1 MNNSIYSNKHN
12 NFLDKIVIK
21 KRHEMSEIINKY
33 ISNQSIEH
41 ALDIGTTDDKGFES
55 SNYLI
60 KNLRNIKIYRSISDQ
75 KINSK
80 FFSRTLTKSITDNFS
95 DEEIENFSSD
105 LVISNATLEHV
116 GSYQEQ
122 LKMLKNIIKLTK
134 KLFIVVTPNRM
145 HPIEFHS
152 KIPFIHWLPKK
163 FHRKILSIIGLKY
176 LSEEKNLNLLKTSNL
191 INLMKN
197 FNNIEFDIEY
207 VNFLLFKSNIILI
220 GKNKDK

>member
-41 ALDIGTTDDKGFES
+41 ALDIGTTDDDGFES

-80 FFSRTLTKSITDNFS
+80 FFSKTLTKSITDNFS
-95 DEEIENFSSD
+95 HEEIENYSSD
-105 LVISNATLEHV
+105 LVISNATIEHV
-116 GSYQEQ
+116 GDKNSQI
-122 LKMLKNIIKLTK
+122 KMTENIIKLSK
-134 KLFIVVTPNRM
+134 KIFVITTPNRFY
-145 HPIEFHS
+145 PFDFHT
-152 KIPFIHWLPKK
+152 KIPLIHWLPKK
-163 FHRKILSIIGLKY
+163 IHRKILKIIGLEYFSKI
-176 LSEEKNLNLLKTSNL
+176 ENLNLLSKNDILEIFSNFKNIKYKIFHIKLAL
-191 INLMKN
+191 I
-197 FNNIEFDIEY
+197 
-207 VNFLLFKSNIILI
+207 KSNFIII
-220 GKNKDK
+220 GEIIK

>member
-41 ALDIGTTDDKGFES
+41 ALDIGTTDDDGFES

-80 FFSRTLTKSITDNFS
+80 FFSKTLTKSITDNFS
-95 DEEIENFSSD
+95 HEEIENYSSD
-105 LVISNATLEHV
+105 LVISNATIEHV
-116 GSYQEQ
+116 GDKNSQI
-122 LKMLKNIIKLTK
+122 KMTENIIKLSK
-134 KLFIVVTPNRM
+134 KIFVITTPNRFY
-145 HPIEFHS
+145 PFDFHT
-152 KIPFIHWLPKK
+152 KIPLIHWLPKK
-163 FHRKILSIIGLKY
+163 IHRKILKIKGLEYFSKI
-176 LSEEKNLNLLKTSNL
+176 ENLNLLSKNDILEILSNFKNIKYKIFYIKLAL
-191 INLMKN
+191 I
-197 FNNIEFDIEY
+197 
-207 VNFLLFKSNIILI
+207 KSNFIII
-220 GKNKDK
+220 GEIIK

>member
-41 ALDIGTTDDKGFES
+41 VLDIGTTDDDGFES

-116 GSYQEQ
+116 GDKNSQI
-122 LKMLKNIIKLTK
+122 KMTKNIIKLSRKIFVIT
-134 KLFIVVTPNRM
+134 TPNRFY
-145 HPIEFHS
+145 PIDFHT
-152 KIPFIHWLPKK
+152 KIPLIHWLPKTI
-163 FHRKILSIIGLKY
+163 HRKILKIIGLEYFSKI
-176 LSEEKNLNLLKTSNL
+176 ENLNLLSKNDILEIFSNFKNIKYKIFHIKLAL
-191 INLMKN
+191 I
-197 FNNIEFDIEY
+197 
-207 VNFLLFKSNIILI
+207 KSNFIII
-220 GKNKDK
+220 GEIIK

>member
-41 ALDIGTTDDKGFES
+41 ALDIGTTDDDGFES

-80 FFSRTLTKSITDNFS
+80 FFSKTLTKSITDNFS
-95 DEEIENFSSD
+95 HEEIENYSSD
-105 LVISNATLEHV
+105 LVISNATIEHV
-116 GSYQEQ
+116 GDKNSQI
-122 LKMLKNIIKLTK
+122 KMTENIIKLSK
-134 KLFIVVTPNRM
+134 KIFVITTPNRFY
-145 HPIEFHS
+145 PFDFHT
-152 KIPFIHWLPKK
+152 KIPLIHWLPKK
-163 FHRKILSIIGLKY
+163 NS
-176 LSEEKNLNLLKTSNL
+176 
-191 INLMKN
+191 
-197 FNNIEFDIEY
+197 
-207 VNFLLFKSNIILI
+207 
-220 GKNKDK
+220 

>member
-41 ALDIGTTDDKGFES
+41 ALDIGTTDDDGFES

-80 FFSRTLTKSITDNFS
+80 FFSKTLTKSITDNFS
-95 DEEIENFSSD
+95 HEEIENYSSD
-105 LVISNATLEHV
+105 LVISNATIEHV
-116 GSYQEQ
+116 GDKNSQI
-122 LKMLKNIIKLTK
+122 KMTENIIKLSK
-134 KLFIVVTPNRM
+134 KIFVITTPNRFY
-145 HPIEFHS
+145 PFDFHT
-152 KIPFIHWLPKK
+152 KIPLIHWLPKK
-163 FHRKILSIIGLKY
+163 IHRKILKIIGLEYFSKI
-176 LSEEKNLNLLKTSNL
+176 ENLNLLSKNDILEILSNFKNIKYKIFYIKLAL
-191 INLMKN
+191 I
-197 FNNIEFDIEY
+197 
-207 VNFLLFKSNIILI
+207 KSNFIII
-220 GKNKDK
+220 GEIIK